1 MPTSS
6 TSVCVTTTTATRD
19 SESGSARA
27 RGSITR
33 EFRVAP
39 EKTNARVAGAAR
51 LAIPQARQMVRH
63 VRARQ
68 LDTDRGRIMRASA
81 NIVTLGREVLC
92 YPDHRPDHRRQLP
105 TRRPFT
111 PSDRTHADRER
122 PQRVDTRG
130 CQRQLGRL
138 SLSATKRR
146 EKRAIYRCDSQM
158 AVNRS
163 LDWRICCRASGLQA
177 DTGALRRGDDISR
190 RRLLTFRSVVH
201 TSTERPVFN
210 SRQQNTENTE
220 LDVQSAPKNDSESCH
235 DRASLLSH
243 KTKDFRAGLCCLLS
257 PPRQMCQ

>member
-146 EKRAIYRCDSQM
+146 EKRAIYRCDSHPS
-158 AVNRS
+158 R
-163 LDWRICCRASGLQA
+163 RASSLPGQ
-177 DTGALRRGDDISR
+177 LR
-190 RRLLTFRSVVH
+190 
-201 TSTERPVFN
+201 
-210 SRQQNTENTE
+210 
-220 LDVQSAPKNDSESCH
+220 
-235 DRASLLSH
+235 
-243 KTKDFRAGLCCLLS
+243 
-257 PPRQMCQ
+257 

>member
-146 EKRAIYRCDSQM
+146 EKRAIYRCDSQRTPSPTSES
-158 AVNRS
+158 ARPTRTKPASSKRS
-163 LDWRICCRASGLQA
+163 TQPA
-177 DTGALRRGDDISR
+177 DT
-190 RRLLTFRSVVH
+190 
-201 TSTERPVFN
+201 TSCSPRK
-210 SRQQNTENTE
+210 
-220 LDVQSAPKNDSESCH
+220 SAP
-235 DRASLLSH
+235 RIASVPL
-243 KTKDFRAGLCCLLS
+243 
-257 PPRQMCQ
+257 